1 MTTQNFPASH
11 DARPENSTHQGQPM
25 GRVVAV
31 NGARCTVLLEA
42 ESGLAR
48 APQEEAH
55 MGALLAIQG
64 SRGTVLAMVC
74 GLTVPQPSRRQG
86 GEELWI
92 AELGLVGE
100 IRAQAGGSQRF
111 LRGVS
116 NYPILGSIVRAATRA
131 ELELAFLGSSDH
143 TVRIGTV
150 LQEEQAIP
158 ARISVD
164 DMLAKHFAILG
175 TTGTGKS
182 CTTTLLLRSILNENP
197 EAHILLLDPH
207 NEYASAFRDCAE
219 VINQRNM
226 QLPYWFLTFEELVEV
241 VIGSGE
247 RREEIEILQEL
258 IPIAKNRF
266 GRSPS
271 QQGLRRL
278 GPEAKSTLDTP
289 VPYRMSEVIGMLDE
303 RMGKLE
309 NKRDIA
315 HLRSLKTRLESIV
328 RDPRYAFMFG
338 SLTVYDGMAQIL
350 GRLFRVPTRGKPMTI
365 VELTG
370 LPAEITTVVV
380 SVLCRLTFDFA
391 LWCEGKVPVT
401 LVCEEAHRYVP
412 SNGQLAFEPC
422 RRAIARIAKEGRKYG
437 ASLCVITQRP
447 AEIDPTILSQC
458 STVFA
463 LRLSNDRD
471 QEIVRSA
478 LSDTGSGLIE
488 LLPTLGPR
496 EAIAFG
502 DGVCMPSRVTFD
514 TLPAEQLPRSAS
526 ARYSA
531 LWKSAQADEAF
542 LETLVER
549 WRSASSTASEG
560 ARDHGAFAEAVGAP
574 QIDEPQF
581 QSQPRPALPRNEER
595 LARPREGVE
604 RREFGALRRDPAL
617 PPAGSPAAASIQPTE
632 PRRTGLFPGRL
643 DP

>member
-1 MTTQNFPASH
+1 MLSTFVAPPPAP
-11 DARPENSTHQGQPM
+11 RPEQAM
-25 GRVVAV
+25 GRVIAV
-31 NGARCTVLLEA
+31 NGARCTVLLDGATSAGPAPASRARIGSLLTIEG
-42 ESGLAR
+42 SG
-48 APQEEAH
+48 
-55 MGALLAIQG
+55 
-64 SRGTVLAMVC
+64 GTVLATVC
-74 GLTVPQPSRRQG
+74 GLNVTHPSRRQAA
-86 GEELWI
+86 EELWI

-100 IRAQAGGSQRF
+100 IRGTPGAGQRF

-116 NYPILGSIVRAATRA
+116 NYPSLGDSVRTAAKS
-131 ELELAFLGSSDH
+131 ELELAYLGSEEH
-143 TVRIGTV
+143 AVRIGTV

-158 ARISVD
+158 ARISID

-207 NEYASAFRDCAE
+207 NEYASAFRDQAE

-226 QLPYWFLTFEELVEV
+226 QLPYWLLTFEELVEV
-241 VIGSGE
+241 VIGSAD
-247 RREEIEILQEL
+247 RREEIDILQEL
-258 IPIAKNRF
+258 IPVAKNRF

-278 GPEAKSTLDTP
+278 GPETKSTLDTP

-315 HLRSLKTRLESIV
+315 HLRSLKTRLESII
-328 RDPRYAFMFG
+328 RDPRYGFMFG

-350 GRLFRVPTRGKPMTI
+350 GRLFRVPTRGRPMTI

-412 SNGQLAFEPC
+412 ANGQLAFEPC

-478 LSDTGSGLIE
+478 LSDTGAGLIE

-514 TLPAEQLPRSAS
+514 SLPPDQLPRSAS

-531 LWKSAQADEAF
+531 LWKSAQADESF

-549 WRSASSTASEG
+549 WRNASSTASDSV
-560 ARDHGAFAEAVGAP
+560 RDVGAFADALGV
-574 QIDEPQF
+574 PQF
-581 QSQPRPALPRNEER
+581 EEAQPRPPSRVEER
-595 LARPREGVE
+595 MARSREGGVE
-604 RREFGALRRDPAL
+604 RREFGALRRDPGL
-617 PPAGSPAAASIQPTE
+617 PPAGAPRGGALQPGLAPGSRSGYPDRSE
-632 PRRTGLFPGRL
+632 P
-643 DP
+643 